1 MLSIDYKKGF
11 LKVISKIKN
20 QADKVKIKKLVEK
33 ILQNPEIGK
42 PMMYGRKGT
51 REVYVAP
58 YRLAYSY
65 NPSENKIIFL
75 DIYHKDEQ

>member
-1 MLSIDYKKGF
+1 MLDIDYKDDF
-11 LKVISKIKN
+11 LKIISKIKN
-20 QADKVKIKKLVEK
+20 LDIKSKIKKHIEK
-33 ILQNPEIGK
+33 IIDNPEIGK
-42 PMMYGRKGT
+42 PMRYVRKGT
-51 REVYVAP
+51 REVYVSP